1 MLPGIAA
8 YSFPLGAGSECM
20 AGTFFHD
27 LASDRCEWS
36 EEMFHIYGYAPGEV
50 VPTVDLFLAH
60 KHPQDREAIRRL
72 IAELRSGG
80 GQRAMF
86 HRMKD
91 SKGRERRVFTAAEA
105 CLDGSGTVI
114 AIRGFTID
122 LSRSVESET
131 RAAAAEA
138 IRATYAS
145 REVIEQAKG
154 IIMGFRAV
162 TAAEAFRFLAA
173 RSQNTNVK
181 LATVASQL
189 VEAASQGQAVE
200 VLSLWAPQTEQL
212 DPTA

>member
-1 MLPGIAA
+1 
-8 YSFPLGAGSECM
+8 
-20 AGTFFHD
+20 
-27 LASDRCEWS
+27 
-36 EEMFHIYGYAPGEV
+36 MFHIYGYAPGEV
-50 VPTVDLFLAH
+50 VPTVDLLLAH

-86 HRMKD
+86 HRMMD

-200 VLSLWAPQTEQL
+200 VLSLWAPETEQL